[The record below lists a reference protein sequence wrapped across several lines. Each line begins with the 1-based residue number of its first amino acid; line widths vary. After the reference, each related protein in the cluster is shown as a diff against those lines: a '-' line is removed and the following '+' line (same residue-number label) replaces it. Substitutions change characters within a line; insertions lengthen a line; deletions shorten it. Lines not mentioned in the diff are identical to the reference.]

1 MLLECNQ
8 PEAKVGFAKALTAA
22 IQQVCKIEQQYI
34 LKTEKIIKVISA
46 DQMPL

>member
-34 LKTEKIIKVISA
+34 LKVTNYPFYI
-46 DQMPL
+46 DR